1 MENYRSGAH
10 SVYDLKY
17 HVVWITKYRKAVLHG
32 QIGKRLRELVREICR
47 SMDVEILA
55 GNIRHDHVH
64 MMLSVPP
71 QVAISVLMQRI
82 KGKSSRK
89 LMDEF
94 KGLKKQYWGQ
104 HLWARG
110 YFAVTTGN
118 VTDEMVMHYIQNQD
132 AIEAAKKGDNFQVQ
146 GGL

>member
-32 QIGKRLRELVREICR
+32 QIGKRLRDIVREICR

-71 QVAISVLMQRI
+71 QIAISVLMQRI
-82 KGKSSRK
+82 ELPPKIRASK
-89 LMDEF
+89 
-94 KGLKKQYWGQ
+94 
-104 HLWARG
+104 
-110 YFAVTTGN
+110 
-118 VTDEMVMHYIQNQD
+118 
-132 AIEAAKKGDNFQVQ
+132 
-146 GGL
+146 

>member
-32 QIGKRLRELVREICR
+32 AIGKRLRELVREICR

-71 QVAISVLMQRI
+71 QIAISVLMQRI
-82 KGKSSRK
+82 KGKTSRK

-94 KGLKKQYWGQ
+94 KELKKQYWGQ

-118 VTDEMVMHYIQNQD
+118 VTDEIVMQYIQNQD
-132 AIEAAKKGDNFQVQ
+132 AIEAAKKSDNFQVQ